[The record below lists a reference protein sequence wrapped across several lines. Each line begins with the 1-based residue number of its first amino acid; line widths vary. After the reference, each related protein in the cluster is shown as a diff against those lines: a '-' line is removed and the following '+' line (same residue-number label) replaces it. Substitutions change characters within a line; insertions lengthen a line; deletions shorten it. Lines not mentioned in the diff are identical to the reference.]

1 MNQPDRIRLAEFE
14 INRMRINYQLSV
26 VAYRVLRLNKLIDDL
41 SKWENNV
48 RSM

>member
-1 MNQPDRIRLAEFE
+1 M
-14 INRMRINYQLSV
+14 NYQLSV